1 MATANPF
8 DLLGDDGNDDP
19 SQLIASHQQK
29 LSVKK
34 PVLSVSASAA
44 PSAKLPSKPLPP
56 AQAVRES
63 RNSNTAPVRGG
74 TGRGGIV
81 RGAGFVQNRFL
92 AGRSTNGYSG
102 GAPAENGDAGKTLER
117 DGGSYGPPRE
127 AFRGGRNGVVVNG
140 NAEERF
146 DPGRPP
152 RRVYERRSGTGRG
165 FDMKRDGAGR
175 GNWGTATDDF
185 IAQETEKGGNLNE
198 KDIASEKL
206 VQKEG
211 QTIDASK
218 DERDASNESEEK
230 KQEDNEMTLEEY
242 EIIREEKRKALLS
255 MKVAER
261 KVQFDEF
268 KDMQQLSIKKGNDD
282 VFIKLGSD
290 KDLSK
295 RKENTDKEERA
306 KKAITISEF
315 LKPTEGERRYSPGGF
330 GRGRGRGSFRG
341 GYVSNNLSSASQAA
355 PLIEDPTQFPT
366 LGGK

>member
-8 DLLGDDGNDDP
+8 DLLGDDDNDDP

-34 PVLSVSASAA
+34 PAPSVSASAA
-44 PSAKLPSKPLPP
+44 PSAKLPSKPLSP

-74 TGRGGIV
+74 TGRGGSV
-81 RGAGFVQNRFL
+81 RGAGFVQNRYL
-92 AGRSTNGYSG
+92 GGRSTNGYSVG
-102 GAPAENGDAGKTLER
+102 VPAEDGDASKALER
-117 DGGSYGPPRE
+117 DRGSYGSPRE

-165 FDMKRDGAGR
+165 FDVKRDGAGR

-218 DERDASNESEEK
+218 DERDASNEAEDK

-242 EIIREEKRKALLS
+242 EKVREEKRKALLS

-295 RKENTDKEERA
+295 RKENTEKEERA
-306 KKAITISEF
+306 KKAITINEF
-315 LKPTEGERRYSPGGF
+315 LKPTEGDRRYSPAGF
-330 GRGRGRGSFRG
+330 GRGRGRGAFRG